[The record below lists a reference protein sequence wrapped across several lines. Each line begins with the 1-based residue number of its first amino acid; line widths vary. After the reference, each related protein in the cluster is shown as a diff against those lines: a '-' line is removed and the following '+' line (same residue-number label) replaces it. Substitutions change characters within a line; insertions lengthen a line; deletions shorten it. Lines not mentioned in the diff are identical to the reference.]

1 MIFNIGDFVKA
12 SHHPFGTISS
22 CFKAYSSWFRC
33 SWYRYSK
40 VAATSPELAMAEMGK
55 SANQLGLVNIAMSDY
70 QKVVRVSSSY
80 ISSGKTHK
88 FNGKNVC
95 SF

>member
-1 MIFNIGDFVKA
+1 MQLIPLLKGGCDL
-12 SHHPFGTISS
+12 
-22 CFKAYSSWFRC
+22 
-33 SWYRYSK
+33 
-40 VAATSPELAMAEMGK
+40 PELAMAEMGK
-55 SANQLGLVNIAMSDY
+55 SANQLGLVNIAKFDY
-70 QKVVRVSSSY
+70 QRVVRVSSSY

>member
-1 MIFNIGDFVKA
+1 MLQSLLQFL
-12 SHHPFGTISS
+12 ISMQLIPLLKGG
-22 CFKAYSSWFRC
+22 CDL
-33 SWYRYSK
+33 
-40 VAATSPELAMAEMGK
+40 PELAMAEMGK
-55 SANQLGLVNIAMSDY
+55 SANQLGLVNIAMFDY
-70 QKVVRVSSSY
+70 QRVVRVSSSY